1 MGTGT
6 LKFYLKKKISVLLN
20 RKEPPIF
27 NTRWQIQKVVG
38 NEIPWG
44 PHVLPDFIS
53 RALIINLSYKTTLNT
68 GESEVIE
75 M

>member
-1 MGTGT
+1 MKYHIG
-6 LKFYLKKKISVLLN
+6 V
-20 RKEPPIF
+20 
-27 NTRWQIQKVVG
+27 
-38 NEIPWG
+38 
-44 PHVLPDFIS
+44 PHVLPEFIS

>member
-1 MGTGT
+1 VNFWTVKQPRFPAPVAQFKNLSEMKYHIG
-6 LKFYLKKKISVLLN
+6 V
-20 RKEPPIF
+20 
-27 NTRWQIQKVVG
+27 
-38 NEIPWG
+38 
-44 PHVLPDFIS
+44 PHVLPEFIS